1 MQCIPGRDV
10 LLLPPAA
17 RVPKG
22 SGLGSWFSL
31 GCVAKTSLF
40 FSLTV
45 WVWVLYKQ
53 KLLKCPQCSVPEEP
67 SALGQWHCLQPHSP
81 AGQLLLVLPTRLGRG
96 EEHTGNIKGDT
107 SPCQAD
113 FGSFFSPVFLA
124 GAEGDATNGH
134 LNLLLVFF
142 CWCTAAPIL
151 SLHSRVLSAVWP
163 VQCDGC
169 VLGLC

>member
-1 MQCIPGRDV
+1 MQCIPGGDV

-45 WVWVLYKQ
+45 WVWVFYKQ

-96 EEHTGNIKGDT
+96 EEHTGSIKGDT

-113 FGSFFSPVFLA
+113 F
-124 GAEGDATNGH
+124 
-134 LNLLLVFF
+134 
-142 CWCTAAPIL
+142 
-151 SLHSRVLSAVWP
+151 
-163 VQCDGC
+163 
-169 VLGLC
+169 